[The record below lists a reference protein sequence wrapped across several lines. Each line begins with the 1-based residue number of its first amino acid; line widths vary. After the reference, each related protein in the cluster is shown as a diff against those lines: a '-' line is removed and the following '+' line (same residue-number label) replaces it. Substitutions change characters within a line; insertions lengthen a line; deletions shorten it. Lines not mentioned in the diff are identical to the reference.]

1 MTVSPRLEDAVC
13 AYIESL
19 EDHIEQFTQAIE
31 INELTRFPASG
42 WGPAKLHLTRYLAI
56 RLSQLSAV
64 METHHDLLDETG
76 RTSWLLRVTAA
87 QDRISHCLDLI
98 ETPST
103 VAND

>member
-19 EDHIEQFTQAIE
+19 EDHIEQFTQALQ
-31 INELTRFPASG
+31 INEMTRFPASG
-42 WGPAKLHLTRYLAI
+42 WGLAKLHLTKYLMI
-56 RLSQLSAV
+56 RLAQLSAV
-64 METHHDLLDETG
+64 MEIHHDALDEAG
-76 RTSWLLRVTAA
+76 RTSWLHRITAT

>member
-19 EDHIEQFTQAIE
+19 EDHVEQFTQAIQ
-31 INELTRFPASG
+31 INELTRFPACG
-42 WGPAKLHLTRYLAI
+42 WGLAKLHLTKYLMI

-64 METHHDLLDETG
+64 METHHDLLDEAG
-76 RTSWLLRVTAA
+76 RTSWLLRITAT

>member
-19 EDHIEQFTQAIE
+19 EDHIEQFTQALQV
-31 INELTRFPASG
+31 NEMTRFPASG
-42 WGPAKLHLTRYLAI
+42 WGLAKLHLTKYLMI
-56 RLSQLSAV
+56 RLAQLGAV
-64 METHHDLLDETG
+64 MEVHHDALDAAG
-76 RTSWLLRVTAA
+76 RTSWLHRVTAA
-87 QDRISHCLDLI
+87 QDRISSCLDLI